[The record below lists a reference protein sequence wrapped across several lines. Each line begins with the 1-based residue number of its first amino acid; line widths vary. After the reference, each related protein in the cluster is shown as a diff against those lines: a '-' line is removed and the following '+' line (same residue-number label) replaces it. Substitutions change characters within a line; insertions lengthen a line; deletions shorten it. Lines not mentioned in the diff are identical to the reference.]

1 MYEFVQNSAKRSRSG
16 RSSTLRSQ
24 NEDGILQYNTSLKD
38 IQAIV
43 DVDNKEN
50 VPIRPMTTDNME
62 L

>member
-1 MYEFVQNSAKRSRSG
+1 VYEFVQNSAKRSRSG

>member
-50 VPIRPMTTDNME
+50 VPIRPMTTDNMK